1 MEHSA
6 DVILVLTVDHRCR
19 FASPAVRPVLGYEPD
34 EVLGG
39 DVIPL
44 HHSEDLPRA
53 AAMVGEAA
61 INPGVPARAE
71 VRLRHKD
78 GTWRWMAV
86 VATNLLADPTV
97 GGIVCNLHDV
107 TERTEAALATAEALV
122 AKEIANRELQRVSQ
136 AKGDLLAIVS
146 HEIRT
151 PLTVIT
157 GYADLL
163 QWAPGERSQVVG
175 YARTIG
181 GEAARLAR
189 LIDDLLVLA
198 RIESGRLALHRTP
211 IDLNVLVEEEVERLR
226 TIEPDREFRFVLDRS
241 LPPVDADPERI
252 AQVVVNLVDNAI
264 KYSPA
269 GGPITISTVRD
280 GEIARLDV
288 ADEGIGIPADVL
300 PTIFDRFHRVEQGTA
315 WTIQGTGLGLSIV
328 HQFVHL
334 HGGHAWAESEEG
346 KGSVFH
352 VVLPLVSQR

>member
-1 MEHSA
+1 LVEHSA

-44 HHSEDLPRA
+44 HHPEDLPRA
-53 AAMVGEAA
+53 AAMLGEAA
-61 INPGVPARAE
+61 ANPGVPARAE

-136 AKGDLLAIVS
+136 AKSDLLAIVS

-163 QWAPGERSQVVG
+163 QWLRARSLRWSGTRAPS
-175 YARTIG
+175 
-181 GEAARLAR
+181 AARR
-189 LIDDLLVLA
+189 P
-198 RIESGRLALHRTP
+198 G
-211 IDLNVLVEEEVERLR
+211 
-226 TIEPDREFRFVLDRS
+226 
-241 LPPVDADPERI
+241 
-252 AQVVVNLVDNAI
+252 
-264 KYSPA
+264 SPA
-269 GGPITISTVRD
+269 
-280 GEIARLDV
+280 
-288 ADEGIGIPADVL
+288 
-300 PTIFDRFHRVEQGTA
+300 
-315 WTIQGTGLGLSIV
+315 
-328 HQFVHL
+328 
-334 HGGHAWAESEEG
+334 
-346 KGSVFH
+346 
-352 VVLPLVSQR
+352 